1 MKRVLLLPLLLL
13 LLIGCS
19 PVVTFDRPQPAG
31 VDSLTKIP
39 KKLIGKYIS
48 NDGSA
53 ELVIDPK
60 SMIIRYDYEV
70 KIPKDSV
77 NWYDMSPEEKA
88 ASRIEKGWVIQHILD
103 SDTLFQFSEGNV
115 LKKFKGYY
123 ILNSLIRE
131 NAWFVQKMKLQKGML
146 TIGEISTEAELDAL
160 ERVKESP
167 IDTATYN
174 ISFTRKQFQSYMKSG
189 FSKVDTFKRV
199 K

>member
-1 MKRVLLLPLLLL
+1 MKRLHLLPLFLL
-13 LLIGCS
+13 LLIGCT
-19 PVVTFDRPQPAG
+19 PVVTFDRPQPTG

-53 ELVIDPK
+53 LLTVDAA

-70 KIPKDSV
+70 KTPKDSV
-77 NWYDMSPEEKA
+77 DWDEMSPEEKA
-88 ASRIEKGWVIQHILD
+88 ACHIEKGWVIEHIMD
-103 SDTLFQFSEGNV
+103 TDTLFHFSEGNV

-123 ILNSLIRE
+123 ILNSMIRE

-146 TIGEISTEAELDAL
+146 TIGEISTEEEFDAL
-160 ERVKESP
+160 EKAQESP
-167 IDTATYN
+167 IDTTTYN
-174 ISFTRKQFQSYMKSG
+174 INFTRKQFQSYMKSG

>member
-53 ELVIDPK
+53 VLTIAPQ

-70 KIPKDSV
+70 RMPKDSV
-77 NWYDMSPEEKA
+77 DWDNMSPEEKA
-88 ASRIEKGWVIQHILD
+88 TCHIEKGWVIEHIMD
-103 SDTLFQFSEGNV
+103 TDTLFHFSAGNV

-123 ILNSLIRE
+123 ILNSLMKE

-160 ERVKESP
+160 EKVNESP
-167 IDTATYN
+167 IDTTNYN